1 MNSDMSFDPK
11 QPVTGRLCLGKAIR
25 GDEKMG
31 IGVPVKTGGLFVGA
45 QEACRSFLRAT
56 SGSYVY
62 VLRRPDGR
70 AFYVGQGRDSRVFFH
85 ENEARHANN
94 WKTNDHKLNVIRSVW
109 RSGERLIYEIDFVSA
124 DEGSINEREELLI
137 RQFGRLHEGGLLTNR
152 APGGRSLEEASPFSK
167 EKHVATLSGI
177 PENDPDRATLNRFVL
192 AIAPMKSAVLKPM
205 NRTFVPKKSQKNR
218 EFMAPTLRQAAALA
232 ASCAASGQF
241 LNGPCLL
248 PRRVEVDGVRGFVE
262 NGVACDILVSG
273 LADMIPAANPA
284 DEVFSLSGAQARM
297 VTGLVGLKRC
307 ADLGI
312 LPPHETSNRPNRD
325 PLASPLSRTSGT

>member
-1 MNSDMSFDPK
+1 
-11 QPVTGRLCLGKAIR
+11 
-25 GDEKMG
+25 MG
-31 IGVPVKTGGLFVGA
+31 LSKLVETRGLFVGS
-45 QEACRSFLRAT
+45 QEACKSFLRAV

-70 AFYVGQGRDSRVFFH
+70 PFYVGQGSGPRVFFH

-109 RSGERLIYEIDFVSA
+109 QSGHRVTYEIDFVSEDRIA
-124 DEGSINEREELLI
+124 INDREEMLI

-167 EKHVATLSGI
+167 DKHAATLSGI
-177 PENDPDRATLNRFVL
+177 PENDPERATLNRFVL
-192 AIAPMKSAVLKPM
+192 AIAPMKSAVLKPIS
-205 NRTFVPKKSQKNR
+205 RTFVPKKSQRNR

-241 LNGPCLL
+241 LDGPCLL

-262 NGVACDILVSG
+262 NGVACDILVSQM
-273 LADMIPAANPA
+273 ADIIPAENPA
-284 DEVFSLSGAQARM
+284 DEMFSLSAVQAKM
-297 VTGLVGLKRC
+297 VVGLVGSRKC

-312 LPPHETSNRPNRD
+312 FHIRD
-325 PLASPLSRTSGT
+325 QPSPGGDSEHRG